1 MKPYSVTS
9 FSHCVPLPINPHS
22 QLDFFGFTANSE
34 QRRTCPRSTENKD
47 DSDLVGI
54 KDGRIGELDCRRVG
68 GGRLGVGSVGSGSGV
83 LVVMRMELVLDSV
96 DNSHPDL

>member
-1 MKPYSVTS
+1 MYP
-9 FSHCVPLPINPHS
+9 CLLNPHS

-68 GGRLGVGSVGSGSGV
+68 GGRLGVGSVGSVGSGSGV